1 MTTPA
6 PTAKT
11 PAPTAA
17 PPPART
23 TVRRRPRRLAGA
35 GTVVRRRLLVAVPI
49 LAATSVGM
57 FALGAA
63 SPIDPAQQYAGAAAF
78 TATEEN
84 LAQIRANWGVDDP
97 LPVQYLRWVGNLL
110 QGDLGW
116 STSRHEPVTAVLA
129 ARAGWTLLLVGAAL
143 ALVLVASLLLGTLAA
158 YRRGGWFDRALRAT
172 AYAVQ
177 SMPVFW
183 IGLAAIALF
192 ALTLGWLPAGGL
204 TDITA
209 TGTDPADVARHLILP
224 VGVLAIAQMPWF
236 VLFIRDAVAD
246 SLRDDHVLAARA
258 RGLPGRTVLFGHAL
272 RTALLPFL
280 TLVGTH
286 LPELIGGAVLVET
299 VFSLPGLGAVT
310 VQAALGSD
318 FPLLAATTLATTVVV
333 LAANLGTDLA
343 YAAADPR
350 VRLDD

>member
-1 MTTPA
+1 MTTS
-6 PTAKT
+6 
-11 PAPTAA
+11 APTAA
-17 PPPART
+17 PAKAT
-23 TVRRRPRRLAGA
+23 ARRRTRRLAGA
-35 GTVVRRRLLVAVPI
+35 GAVVRRRLLVAVPI

-78 TATEEN
+78 TTSEEN

-116 STSRHEPVTAVLA
+116 STSRHEPVTSVLA

-224 VGVLAIAQMPWF
+224 VGVLAVAQTPWF

-310 VQAALGSD
+310 VQGALGSD

>member
-1 MTTPA
+1 MEHQHLDPTLVTA
-6 PTAKT
+6 PTRA
-11 PAPTAA
+11 
-17 PPPART
+17 
-23 TVRRRPRRLAGA
+23 RRRRRTGA
-35 GTVVRRRLLVAVPI
+35 GRMIRNRLLVAVPV
-49 LAATSVGM
+49 LFATSAGM

-78 TATEEN
+78 TTSEEN
-84 LAQIRANWGVDDP
+84 LAQIRANWGIDDP
-97 LPVQYLRWVGNLL
+97 LPVQYLRWLGNLL
-110 QGDLGW
+110 RGDLGW
-116 STSRHEPVTAVLA
+116 STSRHEPVADVLA

-143 ALVLVASLLLGTLAA
+143 VVVLVASLLLGTLAA
-158 YRRGGWFDRALRAT
+158 YRRGGWFDRALRTT
-172 AYAVQ
+172 AYAIQ
-177 SMPVFW
+177 SVPSFW
-183 IGLAAIALF
+183 LGLAAIALF
-192 ALTLGWLPAGGL
+192 ALSLGWLPAGGL

-209 TGTDPADVARHLILP
+209 TSTDVADVARHLILP
-224 VGVLAIAQMPWF
+224 VGVLAVSQLPWF
-236 VLFIRDAVAD
+236 VLFIRDSVAD

-272 RTALLPFL
+272 RTGLLPFL
-280 TLVGTH
+280 TLIGTH
-286 LPELIGGAVLVET
+286 LPELVGGAVLVET

-350 VRLDD
+350 VRLE